1 MSVMETLERS
11 CLRGYDHKITVRANT
26 CAAYT
31 TPDGLMLVVKA
42 SAEAG
47 TASRSDMDFLN
58 FCIILINIVLFAIP
72 VLESFMEHVSFR
84 QS

>member
-1 MSVMETLERS
+1 
-11 CLRGYDHKITVRANT
+11 
-26 CAAYT
+26 
-31 TPDGLMLVVKA
+31 MLVVKA

-58 FCIILINIVLFAIP
+58 FCIILLNVVLFAIP
-72 VLESFMEHVSFR
+72 VLESFMEHVSCQ

>member
-1 MSVMETLERS
+1 M
-11 CLRGYDHKITVRANT
+11 RAS
-26 CAAYT
+26 YT

-47 TASRSDMDFLN
+47 TASRSDMDLLN
-58 FCIILINIVLFAIP
+58 VCIILLNVVLFAIP
-72 VLESFMEHVSFR
+72 VLETFMEQVCGK